1 MRAKTPEETHA
12 ALESAFNAGDV
23 EAFVQAF
30 EPDALMVTPPGGE
43 VARGR
48 DEIRDAVGPLFAL
61 TPSARIDVIAKL
73 ERDGLAL
80 THARWS
86 VHGADP
92 DGETVELGGN
102 GTIVSRRQ
110 PDGTWLIALD
120 HPLGHA

>member
-1 MRAKTPEETHA
+1 MTAKTPEETHA

-23 EAFVQAF
+23 EAFVHAF
-30 EPDALMVTPPGGE
+30 EPDALMVTPPGGD

-48 DEIRDAVGPLFAL
+48 DEIRVAAEPLFAL
-61 TPSARIDVIAKL
+61 APSAHIDVLGKL

-80 THARWS
+80 TLARWS
-86 VHGADP
+86 VRGADA